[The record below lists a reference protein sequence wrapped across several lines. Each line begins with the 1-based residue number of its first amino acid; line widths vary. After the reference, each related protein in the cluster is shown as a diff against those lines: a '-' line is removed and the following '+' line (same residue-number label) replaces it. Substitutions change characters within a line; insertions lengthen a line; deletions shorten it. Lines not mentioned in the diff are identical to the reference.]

1 MSTIDPASSTS
12 GQFAAATALA
22 GAASLAT
29 ASQATPASQSG
40 GGKPSDGIHVDLSS
54 AGRTLAAGKP
64 AGSSGRNSDID
75 NSNLPDTAKDLLKR
89 IRELRDELARK
100 QQELQAVASAQNL
113 SADQKQVRL
122 AALNQAMSSLTG
134 AISIASGALAKSMEK
149 TTPEQQMSAAALAM
163 G

>member
-1 MSTIDPASSTS
+1 MSTIDPASSSS

-29 ASQATPASQSG
+29 TSQATPASQSG
-40 GGKPSDGIHVDLSS
+40 GAKPSSGIHVDLSS

-64 AGSSGRNSDID
+64 GGSSGRNSDID

-89 IRELRDELARK
+89 IRELREELARK

-122 AALNQAMSSLTG
+122 AALNQAMGSISG
-134 AISIASGALAKSMEK
+134 AISSASGALVKAMEK
-149 TTPEQQMSAAALAM
+149 TSPEQQMSAAALAM